1 MFKRFM
7 NLVKGSANKGM
18 KKLETPELMAEEAQM
33 ELEKAAKDLKE
44 ATIDAR
50 TNEKMLEKKVEA
62 ASKKIEEWKARAA
75 LAVQQKND
83 DIARQCLQ
91 KKKEMEVELESLN
104 MQLEE
109 QKRISLSMNDRR
121 IQVERELSEFKLKKQ
136 QLIARMQAGDAL
148 ADAKSIGD
156 VSSVTSGID
165 QFEEKIREQEM
176 RNEVLRELDEDTL
189 LEDEFKKLESS
200 QGVSAAPSAVDDEL
214 AQLKQKLLED
224 NSSE

>member
-109 QKRISLSMNDRR
+109 QKRISLSMNERR
-121 IQVERELSEFKLKKQ
+121 VQVERELSEFKLKKQ

-224 NSSE
+224 KSSE

>member
-75 LAVQQKND
+75 LAVQRKDD

-109 QKRISLSMNDRR
+109 QKRISLSMNERR
-121 IQVERELSEFKLKKQ
+121 VQVERELSEFKLKKQ

-224 NSSE
+224 KSSE

>member
-1 MFKRFM
+1 M

-224 NSSE
+224 KSSE

>member
-44 ATIDAR
+44 ATIEAR
-50 TNEKMLEKKVEA
+50 TNEKMLEKKLEA
-62 ASKKIEEWKARAA
+62 TGKKIEEWKARAA
-75 LAVQQKND
+75 LSVQQKND
-83 DIARQCLQ
+83 DVARQCLQ

-109 QKRISLSMNDRR
+109 QKRISLSMNERR

-176 RNEVLRELDEDTL
+176 RNEVLRELDEDSL

-200 QGVSAAPSAVDDEL
+200 HGASAAPSAVDDEL

-224 NSSE
+224 KSSE

>member
-75 LAVQQKND
+75 LAVQRKDD

-224 NSSE
+224 KSSE

>member
-1 MFKRFM
+1 
-7 NLVKGSANKGM
+7 
-18 KKLETPELMAEEAQM
+18 
-33 ELEKAAKDLKE
+33 
-44 ATIDAR
+44 
-50 TNEKMLEKKVEA
+50 
-62 ASKKIEEWKARAA
+62 
-75 LAVQQKND
+75 
-83 DIARQCLQ
+83 
-91 KKKEMEVELESLN
+91 

-224 NSSE
+224 KSSE

>member
-50 TNEKMLEKKVEA
+50 TNEKMLGKKVEA
-62 ASKKIEEWKARAA
+62 AAKKIEEWKARAA

-91 KKKEMEVELESLN
+91 KKKDMEVELQSLN

-109 QKRISLSMNDRR
+109 QNRISHSMNERR

-224 NSSE
+224 KSSE

>member
-224 NSSE
+224 KSSE

>member
-1 MFKRFM
+1 M

-62 ASKKIEEWKARAA
+62 ASKKIEESKARAA

-109 QKRISLSMNDRR
+109 QKRISLSMNERR
-121 IQVERELSEFKLKKQ
+121 VQVERELSEFKLKKQ

-224 NSSE
+224 KSSE